1 MITNDNVFAGNQ
13 GNGFIN
19 ISNHGAFVASCHLG
33 YKSNGQS
40 YFQSANYL
48 PVLQS
53 KLFTLPKDATGIVLQ
68 VDCWIDFSVSTTMCI
83 EHFNS
88 VVQKCFY
95 LWGTVAYNGC
105 SEIPCSGN
113 GGNGGNP
120 TPPTPTPP
128 CCCCCCKC

>member
-19 ISNHGAFVASCHLG
+19 ITNRGAFVASCHVG
-33 YKSNGQS
+33 YKYNGQS
-40 YFQSANYL
+40 YFQSVNSL

-53 KLFTLPKDATGIVLQ
+53 HLFTLPKGATGIVLQ

-83 EHFNS
+83 KKFDS
-88 VVQKCFY
+88 VIQKCYY

-105 SEIPCSGN
+105 AETPCGN